1 MTQSAA
7 GLEALLELQEHDAA
21 LDRLAHRRDGLPE
34 RDALSRAEAEAA
46 ELATRIR
53 AVTSRHDELSHEERR
68 LGDEAS
74 SLRAKAA
81 EVEAK
86 MYSGAVSSP
95 RELQAMQAD
104 VDQLR
109 RHERTIE
116 GRELELM
123 ETLEP
128 VDRELNELETQRS
141 AAVATVNDVR
151 GALERAEAVIDA
163 DMAVE
168 QKARDAIAGQID
180 PSLVG
185 EYERRRARNRGVGV
199 ARLVGSTCQGC
210 HLTIPSTE
218 VERIR
223 RAPEGS
229 VAFCDNCGCILI
241 P

>member
-1 MTQSAA
+1 MTGAPV
-7 GLEALLELQEHDAA
+7 LESLLELQEHDAA
-21 LDRLAHRRDGLPE
+21 LDRLVHRRESLPE
-34 RDALSRAEAEAA
+34 RAVIARAEADAA
-46 ELATRIR
+46 ALATRIR
-53 AVTSRHDELSHEERR
+53 SVTSQRDELSREERR

-74 SLRAKAA
+74 QLRAKAA

-86 MYSGAVSSP
+86 MYSGTVSSP

-109 RHERTIE
+109 RHERTLE
-116 GRELELM
+116 GHELELM
-123 ETLEP
+123 EALEP
-128 VDRELNELETQRS
+128 VDRELGDLETQR
-141 AAVATVNDVR
+141 AAVAATIDEVR
-151 GALERAEAVIDA
+151 GALERAEAVIDG

-168 QKARDAIAGQID
+168 QKARDAIAGQVD

-229 VAFCDNCGCILI
+229 LAFCDNCGCILI